1 MYAADPAIGELT
13 YTDYEPLT
21 TMPIPAVLT
30 GEEPASVD
38 VIYSSFVT
46 WIQGLDNMMEHFG
59 YSLHYLRPVLGRW
72 ELRKIRLLVM
82 SEFFASDP
90 IAELHV
96 RS

>member
-46 WIQGLDNMMEHFG
+46 WIQGLDNVKELFG
-59 YSLHYLRPVLGRW
+59 CALRDLRPVLGRW
-72 ELRKIRLLVM
+72 ELRKIRFLVM
-82 SEFFASDP
+82 SKFFASDP
-90 IAELHV
+90 ITELHV